1 MLLCTVRNCRSPLAL
16 GDHRYVCANAHAFD
30 VARSGYVNLLQP
42 QDKRSKTPGDTPE
55 AVAARRRFL
64 ERGHAAPL
72 VDAVVRALP
81 LQSGDA
87 LLDAGCGE
95 GHHLAAFRRAYG
107 VDAHGTD
114 ISVPAIELAA
124 RRYRDCAWVVANAD
138 RFLPYEDASFRA
150 VASITARM
158 NAPEFHRVLG
168 SGGTLLVVIPA
179 ADDLLELR
187 EAILGERIER
197 DRVDRTIETF
207 ASLFALQ
214 RRQRI
219 AHVTRLDRE
228 SIHDVMASSY
238 RGLRAREREKLESI
252 EAMDVTLSRDLL
264 VFRKRVDEAR
274 DRQDPGGE
282 VEAPVLLEERGQ
294 QSADRA
300 RDEHRHRH
308 DHLLARR

>member
-1 MLLCTVRNCRSPLAL
+1 MGPAAVGHGPGDARGVQNALTLLLCTVRNCKAPLVL
-16 GDHRYVCANAHAFD
+16 DERRYVCANAHAFD

-72 VDAVVRALP
+72 VDAIVRALP
-81 LQSGDA
+81 LRQGDT

-95 GHHLAAFRRAYG
+95 GHHLAAFRSAYG

-124 RRYRDCAWVVANAD
+124 RRYRDCSWVVANAD

-158 NAPEFHRVLG
+158 NAPEFHRVLAPAG
-168 SGGTLLVVIPA
+168 LLLVVIPA

-187 EAILGERIER
+187 SAILGAGVER
-197 DRVDRTIETF
+197 DRVDRTIEAFAATF
-207 ASLFALQ
+207 ELEH
-214 RRQRI
+214 RERI
-219 AHVTRLDRE
+219 AHTPRLDRE
-228 SIHDVMASSY
+228 SIQDVMSSSY

-252 EAMDVTLSRDLL
+252 DAIHVTLSRDLL
-264 VFRKRVDEAR
+264 AFRR
-274 DRQDPGGE
+274 
-282 VEAPVLLEERGQ
+282 
-294 QSADRA
+294 RA
-300 RDEHRHRH
+300 TT
-308 DHLLARR
+308 